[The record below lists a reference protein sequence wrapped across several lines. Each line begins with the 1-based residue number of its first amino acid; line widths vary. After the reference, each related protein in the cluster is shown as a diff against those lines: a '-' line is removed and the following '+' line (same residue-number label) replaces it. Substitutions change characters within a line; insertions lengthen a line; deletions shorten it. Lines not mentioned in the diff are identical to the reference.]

1 MDWKETLDF
10 VFELD
15 ESVVIVIG
23 YCDVVD
29 KQFKDL
35 NQDSFWRVL
44 GRGDDKEAYQALLDF
59 DFNSPPIGTTGEF
72 VDGEYQFKA
81 VLKWEPTELYHGNQ
95 MVYPSYLYVDYIDAQ
110 LIRTIK
116 QREREDKINQTLDF
130 ELLHFDI

>member
-35 NQDSFWRVL
+35 TQDSFWKVL
-44 GRGDDKEAYQALLDF
+44 GRGDDEEAYQALLDF

-81 VLKWEPTELYHGNQ
+81 VLKWEQYHGNQ

-110 LIRTIK
+110 LIRTIQ

-130 ELLHFDI
+130 ELFHFDI

>member
-35 NQDSFWRVL
+35 TQDSFWRVL
-44 GRGDDKEAYQALLDF
+44 GRGDDKEVYQALLDF
-59 DFNSPPIGTTGEF
+59 DFNSPPIETTGQF

-81 VLKWEPTELYHGNQ
+81 VLKWEPTEYHENR

-110 LIRTIK
+110 LIRTIQ
-116 QREREDKINQTLDF
+116 QREREDKINQTLDL
-130 ELLHFDI
+130 ELFDFDI

>member
-29 KQFKDL
+29 KQFVNL
-35 NQDSFWRVL
+35 TQDSFWRIL
-44 GRGDDKEAYQALLDF
+44 GRGDDKEVYEALLDF
-59 DFNSPPIGTTGEF
+59 DFNSPPIGTTGQF

-81 VLKWEPTELYHGNQ
+81 VLKWESAEYHENR
-95 MVYPSYLYVDYIDAQ
+95 MVYPSYLYVDYMDAQ
-110 LIRTIK
+110 LIRTIQ
-116 QREREDKINQTLDF
+116 QREREDKIDQTLDLGF
-130 ELLHFDI
+130 IDNLL

>member
-23 YCDVVD
+23 YCDIID
-29 KQFKDL
+29 KQFKEL
-35 NQDSFWRVL
+35 TQDSFWRVL
-44 GRGDDKEAYQALLDF
+44 GRGDDKEVYRALLDF

-81 VLKWEPTELYHGNQ
+81 VLKWGPADYYENR
-95 MVYPSYLYVDYIDAQ
+95 MVYTSYLYVDYIDAQ
-110 LIRTIK
+110 LIRTIQ
-116 QREREDKINQTLDF
+116 QREREDKINQTLDL
-130 ELLHFDI
+130 ELFPFDI

>member
-35 NQDSFWRVL
+35 TQDSFWRVL
-44 GRGDDKEAYQALLDF
+44 GRGDDKEVYQALLDF
-59 DFNSPPIGTTGEF
+59 DFNSPPIETTGQF

-81 VLKWEPTELYHGNQ
+81 VLKWEPSEYHENR
-95 MVYPSYLYVDYIDAQ
+95 MVYPSYLYVDYIDAK
-110 LIRTIK
+110 LIRTIQ
-116 QREREDKINQTLDF
+116 QREREDKINQTLDL
-130 ELLHFDI
+130 ELFDFDI

>member
-29 KQFKDL
+29 KQFVNL
-35 NQDSFWRVL
+35 TQDSFWRVL
-44 GRGDDKEAYQALLDF
+44 GRGEDKEVYEALLDF
-59 DFNSPPIGTTGEF
+59 DFNSPPIGTTGQF

-81 VLKWEPTELYHGNQ
+81 VLKWEPTEYHENR
-95 MVYPSYLYVDYIDAQ
+95 MVYPSYLYVDYIDAK
-110 LIRTIK
+110 LIRTIQ
-116 QREREDKINQTLDF
+116 QREREDKINQTLDLDF
-130 ELLHFDI
+130 IDNLL